1 MSVIED
7 RVQLKA
13 GQYASLFIS
22 ERPLDPIGYG
32 EAMGEVMAEAEN
44 MRGYLGFE
52 SLRSGHDGIFI
63 SYWEDLDAV
72 NDWAAHMG
80 HKQAKSRGINEWY
93 DAYRMVLCK
102 VERTRWFRR
111 AVSPQSR

>member
-1 MSVIED
+1 MAVIED

-13 GQYASLFIS
+13 GQYTSLFIF
-22 ERPLDPIGYG
+22 ERPLDPPGYG
-32 EAMGEVMAEAEN
+32 EAIGGVMAQAEN
-44 MRGYLGFE
+44 MSGYLGFE
-52 SLRSGHDGIFI
+52 ALRSGQDGIFI

-72 NDWAAHMG
+72 DAWAAHIG
-80 HKQAKSRGINEWY
+80 HKQAKNSGVSEWY